1 MQGGWHMLK
10 RVGDR
15 EFPGKT
21 EVFIKEASFPVP
33 FQPGLEFNSPAHG
46 NWNIVHTGML
56 VPEAQQIYVCADN
69 CMRGVVLTAAEMN
82 AADRFSFVIVE
93 EKDLLGGNLEDVT
106 IEGVT
111 DVLKRLDKK
120 PKAVLLFTVCLHH
133 FLGSDLDRIYGE
145 LEKRFP
151 EIFFMRCF
159 MDPIMQKTGPT
170 PDQKL
175 RLAMYDAVQER
186 KADPKCV
193 TVLGSD
199 FVLDEGSDICRI
211 LKKNEILLREI
222 PTCETWEDYQNL
234 GEGSLI
240 LNCYPAGK
248 FGAEKQAERLGRP
261 FLYLPG
267 SFDYGEIQEQ
277 EEKLLGM
284 LGQQNNRK
292 TGKINS
298 LDIEKE
304 IRECEEALSHAHQII
319 GDTPIAVDY
328 LFHPRPLGL
337 TKLLLTHGF
346 QVQSVFLDSISPEE
360 KEVFFWLKENYPEL
374 KLIST
379 VRPEMRVRT
388 RQQSEKILAI
398 GQKAAWFTG
407 SRNFVNMV
415 QGGGLW
421 GFDGIRHTAQLMVE
435 AFHEEKDPEDLI
447 VRKGWFPFPHNI
459 LPSHGKMP
467 HWDYLPEHQCYSNS
481 PLGKRLPCIPDGS
494 QYNWS
499 DGMPYHPASGCWCHK
514 VPDRP

>member
-15 EFPGKT
+15 EFAGKT

-199 FVLDEGSDICRI
+199 FALDEGSDICRI

-292 TGKINS
+292 TGKING

-346 QVQSVFLDSISPEE
+346 QVQSVFLDSISTEE

-447 VRKGWFPFPHNI
+447 VRKGWGCE
-459 LPSHGKMP
+459 S
-467 HWDYLPEHQCYSNS
+467 
-481 PLGKRLPCIPDGS
+481 CI
-494 QYNWS
+494 
-499 DGMPYHPASGCWCHK
+499 
-514 VPDRP
+514 

>member
-199 FVLDEGSDICRI
+199 FALDEGSDICRI

-267 SFDYGEIQEQ
+267 SFDYEEIQEQ

-292 TGKINS
+292 TGEIKG

-447 VRKGWFPFPHNI
+447 VRKGWGCE
-459 LPSHGKMP
+459 S
-467 HWDYLPEHQCYSNS
+467 
-481 PLGKRLPCIPDGS
+481 CI
-494 QYNWS
+494 
-499 DGMPYHPASGCWCHK
+499 
-514 VPDRP
+514 

>member
-10 RVGDR
+10 RVGNR

-106 IEGVT
+106 IEGGT

-199 FVLDEGSDICRI
+199 FALDEGSDICRI

-292 TGKINS
+292 TGKING

-447 VRKGWFPFPHNI
+447 VRKGWGCE
-459 LPSHGKMP
+459 S
-467 HWDYLPEHQCYSNS
+467 
-481 PLGKRLPCIPDGS
+481 CI
-494 QYNWS
+494 
-499 DGMPYHPASGCWCHK
+499 
-514 VPDRP
+514 